1 MCSNI
6 SVAQAAKMLGW
17 DVMFLRA
24 GLQQNKYPFG
34 VATKSPK
41 ASRYSYKIY
50 PKALQNFIYE
60 KYGKEVTV

>member
-17 DVMFLRA
+17 DVSFLRA

-41 ASRYSYKIY
+41 AKRYAYKIY
-50 PKALQNFIYE
+50 PKALKNFIE
-60 KYGKEVTV
+60 EQLGGQV

>member
-1 MCSNI
+1 MQDV
-6 SVAQAAKMLGW
+6 SVKRAAELLGW
-17 DVMFLRA
+17 DINYLRI
-24 GLQQNKYPFG
+24 GLRHGIYPFG
-34 VATKSPK
+34 VASKAEK